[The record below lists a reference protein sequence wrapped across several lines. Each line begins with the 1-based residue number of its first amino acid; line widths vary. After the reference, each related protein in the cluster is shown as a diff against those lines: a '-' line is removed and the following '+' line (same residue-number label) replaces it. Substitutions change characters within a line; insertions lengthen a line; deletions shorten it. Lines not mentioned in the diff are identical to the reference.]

1 MVTQLRAM
9 SLSVLSAELCMDEG
23 LSADPSEEVIW

>member
-9 SLSVLSAELCMDEG
+9 LLSALSVELYVAEG
-23 LSADPSEEVIW
+23 LSEDPPEEVNG